1 MQVGLDF
8 GQDAITKMV
17 ADADL
22 NGDGCIDYEEFARL
36 WKDHVVH
43 VQYEPLVER
52 LTRVRRLVPVPGG
65 CDACGSKHDDAAPG
79 TTRGALSPSSGD
91 RKLLHHCG
99 VSQEASG
106 QGARR
111 GDTAVAFDSAMV
123 RARPHH
129 TAPLY

>member
-52 LTRVRRLVPVPGG
+52 LTRVRRLVHVPGG
-65 CDACGSKHDDAAPG
+65 CDACGSKHDAAPG
-79 TTRGALSPSSGD
+79 PTSAEASPLSPSTGD

-99 VSQEASG
+99 VSQEGGG

-123 RARPHH
+123 RTQAS
-129 TAPLY
+129 